1 MSGSYEQID
10 HTADIAFEVYGK
22 SLEELFQ
29 ASSEAWLTSVI
40 DETTFNQGEFK
51 KIKLTSFSKEQLLVD
66 FLSEL
71 NYLLLTKKWL
81 CYSVDDLSI
90 GKKEDDW
97 FLSCSLNGNKLNSVV
112 HLKQE
117 IKAITFHQMN
127 IIKKGNVFST
137 LLVFDI

>member
-1 MSGSYEQID
+1 MSGSYKQID
-10 HTADIAFEVYGK
+10 HTADIAFEVSGE
-22 SLEELFQ
+22 SLEELFK

-40 DETTFNQGEFK
+40 NETTFNQGELK

-71 NYLLLTKKWL
+71 NYYLLIKRWL
-81 CYSVDDLSI
+81 CYSADDLLI
-90 GKKEDDW
+90 GRKENDW
-97 FLSCSLNGNKLNSVV
+97 FLSCNLKGNNLNPVV
-112 HLKQE
+112 PLKHE